1 MNQKIEK
8 IKSLSANMNIL
19 YVEDN
24 LALCNNMSSL
34 LSRVSDNIVIAND
47 GEEGYKKY
55 LEFQPKIVI
64 TDINMPKMNGF
75 EMIKKIKALEPECKI
90 IIMSAY
96 DEKEYLYN
104 AINLGVFRYI
114 SKPAKVPELI
124 DAIYDTIV
132 SIDVEENR
140 RLLLN
145 QIKNIFNYQYSLVVM
160 IHNGEFILPNHRF
173 LEFFGVDTLEDFN
186 KKYPDIDKLL
196 LEHKGFLYSN
206 ESSHWYENAVQ
217 NVEKLFQTTMQN
229 SQNELRHLILK
240 VRNIP
245 EKKEHY
251 ILSFDD
257 VTELNLLAFFDSQ
270 IVESNSIVQDKKSVL
285 NFLNIVKNNSGEVK
299 IYNFYKGLTIINPA
313 VIVEI
318 GDEEIVVK
326 SVNSQLK
333 IVQLTKFTTI
343 SSEIFPRSVIC
354 KSIKHVDFDKQTITI
369 DDFNFSPRS
378 GVDRKYTRLEV
389 EEKHTCTISYK
400 KIQFT
405 ADVRIVDIS
414 EVSVKIEINA
424 LPAGI
429 KFGDKINI
437 SMHLNINKKAISL
450 HAESTLYRIDEN
462 KRSYYLVLL
471 YELDHEGINHIK
483 EYLVNRQM
491 VLIREFKKIDIV

>member
-1 MNQKIEK
+1 M
-8 IKSLSANMNIL
+8 
-19 YVEDN
+19 
-24 LALCNNMSSL
+24 
-34 LSRVSDNIVIAND
+34 
-47 GEEGYKKY
+47 
-55 LEFQPKIVI
+55 
-64 TDINMPKMNGF
+64 
-75 EMIKKIKALEPECKI
+75 
-90 IIMSAY
+90 
-96 DEKEYLYN
+96 
-104 AINLGVFRYI
+104 
-114 SKPAKVPELI
+114 
-124 DAIYDTIV
+124 
-132 SIDVEENR
+132 
-140 RLLLN
+140 
-145 QIKNIFNYQYSLVVM
+145 
-160 IHNGEFILPNHRF
+160 
-173 LEFFGVDTLEDFN
+173 
-186 KKYPDIDKLL
+186 L

-326 SVNSQLK
+326 SVNLQLK